1 MTILVDCD
9 DVIFNLL
16 PNWVNY
22 LNKKYDLFVDPTEIK
37 NWDLSLAFPTL
48 SNEQIC
54 EPLSLESFWDNV
66 KPIPGAIESLEY
78 LHSKGHTI
86 YIVTAT
92 HYGTIYNK
100 MTKMI
105 LKYMPE
111 WFDYK
116 NLIIAYNKGMI
127 IGDVL
132 IDDYVNNL
140 SSFRGKRILLNK
152 SYNNNVSTDI
162 IVVND
167 WDSIVDVL
175 DSLDKYHKFNK
186 LY

>member
-16 PNWVNY
+16 PNWINY
-22 LNKKYDLFVDPTEIK
+22 LNKKYHVFVDPAQIK
-37 NWDLSLAFPTL
+37 NWNLSLAFPTL
-48 SNEQIC
+48 SDDQIC
-54 EPLSLESFWDNV
+54 EPLLLDNFWDSV

-78 LHSKGHTI
+78 LHNKGHNI

-111 WFDYK
+111 WFSYK
-116 NLIIAYNKGMI
+116 DLIIAYNKSMI

-140 SSFRGKRILLNK
+140 INFKGKKILVNK
-152 SYNNNVSTDI
+152 PYNNIISTDI

-175 DSLDKYHKFNK
+175 DSLDKFNK

>member
-1 MTILVDCD
+1 
-9 DVIFNLL
+9 
-16 PNWVNY
+16 
-22 LNKKYDLFVDPTEIK
+22 
-37 NWDLSLAFPTL
+37 
-48 SNEQIC
+48 
-54 EPLSLESFWDNV
+54 
-66 KPIPGAIESLEY
+66 
-78 LHSKGHTI
+78 
-86 YIVTAT
+86 
-92 HYGTIYNK
+92 
-100 MTKMI
+100 MI

-111 WFDYK
+111 WFSYK

-132 IDDYVNNL
+132 IDDYINNL

-167 WDSIVDVL
+167 WDSIIDVL
-175 DSLDKYHKFNK
+175 DSLDTFNK